1 MLMHSSNRIPSGNCD
16 LPRLDTFLGY
26 LTRFGAVS
34 HRSWPLS
41 SFFAFTDDAR
51 TSPEELVN
59 PASTAETCAPVF
71 EGLSQPAWPNLSP
84 VAWDYP

>member
-1 MLMHSSNRIPSGNCD
+1 VLMRSSNRIPSGTRD
-16 LPRLDTFLGY
+16 SPMLETRLGY
-26 LTRFGAVS
+26 LNRLGTAS
-34 HRSWPLS
+34 NRSWPLS

-59 PASTAETCAPVF
+59 PASAPETFAPAL

-84 VAWDYP
+84 VTWDYP